1 MSEETKSNNL
11 PVAVDDGDE
20 QEVTSENKSELPEG
34 TPVEDESES
43 SESSLDTEE
52 SEPEVESE
60 TQSYQR
66 TNGNE
71 GEVGPE
77 SVPTSAEAI
86 ERDTVEENPYNP
98 TVREVADSLR
108 GETEVVDHKT
118 VDEKGLVEVTV
129 LYDTRDGYR
138 YVVHEPELTPAE
150 EKLRELIEI
159 EVKEEIKYKNV
170 TDELSLVGL
179 NYNESEKLRREF
191 YRDLAREKISVFR
204 KPPWRTT
211 IKNKVGLMDDEEY
224 EDAHYT
230 DEQVEAI
237 IYYIQRDLAGYDKID
252 PLMNDA
258 GLEEIS
264 CNGSDK
270 PIYVN
275 HDEYANSSIETNIVF
290 ERDHLDSFVQTLAQR
305 SGKHISTAEP
315 AVDAA
320 LPDGSR
326 AQLTFTDE
334 VSADGTHFTIRVF
347 DEVPL
352 TPVELI
358 MYETFD
364 LKTMAFLM
372 LAAENEESLMV
383 VGSTASGKT
392 TTLKALGMFIPSTKK
407 IVSIEDTRELIL
419 PTQHWI
425 KSVTR
430 DSFGSQ
436 GKGAIDE
443 YKLIEASLR
452 QRPEYILMGEVRGE
466 EARDLFQALNSGH
479 ATWSTLHADETD
491 SAIQRLG
498 NDPMNVSRQLMKS
511 LDLIIVQE
519 LTKVGG
525 QQVRRFIEISEI
537 TGYSKRDAEITHHK
551 VFDRDAEAD
560 EYFRNDVESE
570 VINDIQRANGWS
582 DEKVQAELSE
592 RKMVLK
598 YLLDHDITEY
608 HEVYPIIYDYVNAKN
623 IDREDSDNRVLELIE
638 AGELTAEYSSDDIDE
653 EDLTIGDQ
661 SEEDGDSE
669 Q

>member
-1 MSEETKSNNL
+1 MSEENKSNNL

-20 QEVTSENKSELPEG
+20 QEGTSENQSELPAGE
-34 TPVEDESES
+34 PVEDESES
-43 SESSLDTEE
+43 QSSSGNVDE
-52 SEPEVESE
+52 SEPDVESE
-60 TQSYQR
+60 TESYQR
-66 TNGNE
+66 TDGTP
-71 GEVGPE
+71 GEAGPE
-77 SVPTSAEAI
+77 SVPTSSDAI
-86 ERDTVEENPYNP
+86 EPDTVAENPYNK

-129 LYDTRDGYR
+129 LYDTRDKYR

-150 EKLRELIEI
+150 QRLRELIEM

-170 TDELSLVGL
+170 KDELSLVGM

-191 YRDLAREKISVFR
+191 YRELAREKISVFR

-211 IKNKVGLMDDEEY
+211 IKNKLRLMDDEEY
-224 EDAHYT
+224 EEAHYT
-230 DEQVEAI
+230 EEQVEAI

-252 PLMNDA
+252 PLMNDS

-264 CNGSDK
+264 CNGSEK
-270 PIYVN
+270 PILIN
-275 HDEYANSSIETNIVF
+275 HDEYANSSIETNVVF
-290 ERDHLDSFVQTLAQR
+290 DRDHLDSFVQTLAQR

-352 TPVELI
+352 TPIELI
-358 MYETFD
+358 QYETFS
-364 LKTMAFLM
+364 LETMAFLM
-372 LAAENEESLMV
+372 LAAENEVSLIV

-392 TTLKALGMFIPSTKK
+392 TSLKALGMFIPSTKK

-419 PTQHWI
+419 PTEHWI

-436 GKGAIDE
+436 GKGAVDE
-443 YKLIEASLR
+443 YELIEASLR

-519 LTKVGG
+519 LTKVDG
-525 QQVRRFIEISEI
+525 QQVRRFIEMSEI
-537 TGYSKRDAEITHHK
+537 TGYSKRDAEITHHQLYE
-551 VFDRDAEAD
+551 RDAEAD
-560 EYFRNDVESE
+560 EYYRNDVDSD
-570 VINDIQRANGWS
+570 VLNDIKRANGWS
-582 DEKVQAELSE
+582 EERAKEELAERE
-592 RKMVLK
+592 MVLK
-598 YLLDHDITEY
+598 YLIDHDITEY

-623 IDREDSDNRVLELIE
+623 VDREDSHNEVLELIE
-638 AGELTAEYSSDDIDE
+638 AGELTAEYSSDEIEE
-653 EDLTIGDQ
+653 EDLRPDK
-661 SEEDGDSE
+661 EMEDDGDSE